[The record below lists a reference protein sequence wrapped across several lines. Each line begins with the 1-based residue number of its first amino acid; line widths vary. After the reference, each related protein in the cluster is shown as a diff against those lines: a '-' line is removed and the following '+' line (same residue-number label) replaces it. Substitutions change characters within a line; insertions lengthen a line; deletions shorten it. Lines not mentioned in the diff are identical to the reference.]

1 MNDLLQRLRE
11 RVTYTKVMKHKY
23 TAQVLQEALDTL
35 LEYHKQEENKRFLE
49 RSEKI
54 T

>member
-11 RVTYTKVMKHKY
+11 RVTHAKAMKHTY

-35 LEYHKQEENKRFLE
+35 LEYHVQEQAQK
-49 RSEKI
+49 SGTK
-54 T
+54 

>member
-11 RVTYTKVMKHKY
+11 RVAHAKAMGHTY

-35 LEYHKQEENKRFLE
+35 LEYHHK
-49 RSEKI
+49 EKA
-54 T
+54 